1 MGIEVVV
8 HEGSGFFKEPLY
20 GYTSDVTLKRPIF
33 EERLAFLKN
42 LFEDAKTKL
51 EQANRNQVQIL
62 NDVLDDT
69 GGEPMLAEAEHGR
82 RYNQSIKDQAQAI
95 INLAMLEGAMSED
108 RRYLEKAAAMDK
120 EAGEHYFARQEF
132 EINASRA
139 IDMEN
144 QHKAKMN
151 NVGGM
156 AQTRWNDLK
165 AAVLAE
171 ASEQAIEQLALRYH
185 EAHGEYL
192 KAAYLYGKM
201 AGIKNENAHFLGM
214 VDELV
219 KAAGGSKAEE
229 ALLASRGNG
238 KVKFNA

>member
-1 MGIEVVV
+1 
-8 HEGSGFFKEPLY
+8 
-20 GYTSDVTLKRPIF
+20 
-33 EERLAFLKN
+33 
-42 LFEDAKTKL
+42 
-51 EQANRNQVQIL
+51 
-62 NDVLDDT
+62 
-69 GGEPMLAEAEHGR
+69 
-82 RYNQSIKDQAQAI
+82 
-95 INLAMLEGAMSED
+95 
-108 RRYLEKAAAMDK
+108 
-120 EAGEHYFARQEF
+120 
-132 EINASRA
+132 
-139 IDMEN
+139 MEN

-171 ASEQAIEQLALRYH
+171 ANEQAIENFALRYH

-201 AGIKNENAHFLGM
+201 AGIKNENVHFLGM

-229 ALLASRGNG
+229 ALLAAKGNG